1 MAKLNIRELK
11 SQAAQRLE
19 NQSNP
24 KHIILVYT
32 LVLAALSLVISG
44 LSLYLDSQIGSTGGL
59 SGIGMRSVL
68 QTLQTLLSYF
78 ATLFTPFWTA
88 GLLSAA
94 IAIAREQEAGPRH
107 LMDGFK
113 RAPRVLSYSLLEI
126 LISMLVCMSC
136 FYMATYLYMLTPL
149 SDGLSNAV
157 SGMTEAQLTD
167 TTAILAALPYETLMQ
182 TAIGIVACFLVFFI
196 PIFGYISYSMRMGL
210 YLVMQGKRTSAFAAV
225 LMSNQLMKGHRLQ
238 LFRLDLS
245 HWWYFLLES
254 LIAVVAYLDVIL
266 PMFGVELPFGETTAY
281 FAAMIASLIVQLV
294 LYVWKKLQVETTY
307 VLAFE
312 NFAQPIRDV
321 KPAE

>member
-11 SQAAQRLE
+11 SQAARRLE

-24 KHIILVYT
+24 KQIILVYT
-32 LVLAALSLVISG
+32 LVLAGLSLVISG
-44 LSLYLDSQIGSTGGL
+44 LNLYLDSQIGSTGGL

-68 QTLQTLLSYF
+68 QTVQTLLSYF
-78 ATLFTPFWTA
+78 ATLFSPFWTA

-94 IAIAREQEAGPRH
+94 IAIAREQDAGPRQ
-107 LMDGFK
+107 LLDGFK
-113 RAPRVLSYSLLEI
+113 RAPRVLSYTLLEI

-149 SDGLSNAV
+149 SDGLSGAL
-157 SGMTEAQLTD
+157 STMTEAQLMD
-167 TTAILAALPYETLMQ
+167 PTAVLAVIPDDVLLQ
-182 TAIGIVACFLVFFI
+182 TALGIVGCFLIFFI
-196 PIFGYISYSMRMGL
+196 PIFGYIFYSMRMGL
-210 YLVMQGKRTSAFAAV
+210 YLVMQGNRTSAFAAV

-245 HWWYFLLES
+245 HWWYFLLEG
-254 LIAVVAYLDVIL
+254 LIGVIAYLDVIL
-266 PMFGVELPFGETTAY
+266 PVFGVELPFSETAAY
-281 FAAMIASLIVQLV
+281 FAALAASLVVQLG

-312 NFAQPIRDV
+312 DFSQPIRDA
-321 KPAE
+321 KSAE